1 MHSAAK
7 VCHGQTINRRIS
19 NLKHKKSYNQIRFL
33 TIQLLCKFM
42 QFDYKVT
49 HLQVTQGAGWRC
61 LSITTI
67 TSKQSLVLP
76 KNPIRLFIF
85 I

>member
-49 HLQVTQGAGWRC
+49 HLQVTIYNTCDTRGWPA
-61 LSITTI
+61 LS
-67 TSKQSLVLP
+67 V
-76 KNPIRLFIF
+76 NNYNN
-85 I
+85 